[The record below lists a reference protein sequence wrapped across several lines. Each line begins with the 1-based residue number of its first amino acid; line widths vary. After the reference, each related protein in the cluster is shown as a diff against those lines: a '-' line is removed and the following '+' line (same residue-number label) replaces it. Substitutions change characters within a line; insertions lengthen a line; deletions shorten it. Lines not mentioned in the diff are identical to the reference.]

1 MQQNKFVLIWSLC
14 ANHVRFLSRTVM
26 HGYYIRFPLWKCSI
40 SSSKKL
46 IEEVIFLLNRYAQKT
61 SQIRAC
67 TYPYLL
73 AYYTQFLPILRQYGS
88 YDTEPPICKGFIWNL
103 LSEVIVFWEIFARLK
118 EPKKISWMQFSKRWP
133 RNALRILRNTLSFVL
148 PLLWSV
154 FTYLP
159 TYLCFTSS
167 LVCFCLLTYTTL

>member
-1 MQQNKFVLIWSLC
+1 MFIQIPMYIKVILENRNTCHWYHNRDWTNWIWKIIGWLMLRSPTTNVNQPILKKSTVSSLFLLWIFHCFAFFWRSMQQNKFVLIWSLC

-73 AYYTQFLPILRQYGS
+73 AYYTKFWPILRQ
-88 YDTEPPICKGFIWNL
+88 
-103 LSEVIVFWEIFARLK
+103 
-118 EPKKISWMQFSKRWP
+118 
-133 RNALRILRNTLSFVL
+133 
-148 PLLWSV
+148 
-154 FTYLP
+154 
-159 TYLCFTSS
+159 
-167 LVCFCLLTYTTL
+167 